1 MENTG
6 NSQALLK
13 TFNLYRYLK
22 EQNSHNMAFPY
33 FLATQ
38 DTYKE
43 ATIRFPFRTFTY
55 GIGINY
61 SGESNLFKI
70 GSKDFEVKGGSLT
83 TIGPGIVSQWM
94 GNYIGEHDS
103 IYFTEELFT
112 DVLKVT
118 FLNSLPFF
126 LPGGNHV
133 IQLQQPEIEKIKL
146 LFNLLK
152 AFQEDKKLM
161 PGLAHSL
168 LTLVSDLHNLSNSET
183 QPYTNSKEIM
193 FGKFRGL
200 VAKHFPEQKDVS
212 FYASALNITPKYLS
226 EILMEISGKPAKIL
240 IDEHIA
246 MEAKSLLRQTNMSV
260 QEICFWLGYDDTSY
274 FTKVFKKWEGIAPLA
289 YRKL

>member
-6 NSQALLK
+6 NRHTSLK
-13 TFNLYRYLK
+13 TFNLYKYLK
-22 EQNSHNMAFPY
+22 EQNSHSMSFPY

-43 ATIRFPFRTFTY
+43 ATVRFPFRTFTY
-55 GIGINY
+55 GIGITY
-61 SGESNLFKI
+61 SGETNLFKI
-70 GSKDFEVKGGSLT
+70 GSADFEVKAGSLT

-94 GNYIGEHDS
+94 GNYSGEHDT
-103 IYFTEELFT
+103 IYFTESLFNDT
-112 DVLKVT
+112 LNVS

-133 IQLQQPEIEKIKL
+133 LQLQQQEIEKIKL

-152 AFQEDKKLM
+152 AFKEDKKLM

-168 LTLVSDLHNLSNSET
+168 LTLVSDLHNFSNNET
-183 QPYTNSKEIM
+183 QPYTNSKETM
-193 FGKFRGL
+193 VGKFRGL

-226 EILMEISGKPAKIL
+226 EILIEISGKPAKML

-260 QEICFWLGYDDTSY
+260 QEICYWLGYDDTSY
-274 FTKVFKKWEGIAPLA
+274 FTKVFKKWEGMLPLA

>member
-6 NSQALLK
+6 NSQTSLK
-13 TFNLYRYLK
+13 TFNLYKYLK
-22 EQNSHNMAFPY
+22 EQNSHSMSFPY

-43 ATIRFPFRTFTY
+43 ATVRFPFRTFTY

-70 GSKDFEVKGGSLT
+70 GSADFEVKEGSLT

-94 GNYIGEHDS
+94 GNYAGEHDS
-103 IYFTEELFT
+103 IYFTDELFN
-112 DVLKVT
+112 DILKVN

-133 IQLQQPEIEKIKL
+133 IQLPQPEIEKIKL

-152 AFQEDKKLM
+152 AFKEDKKLM
-161 PGLAHSL
+161 PGIVHSL
-168 LTLVSDLHNLSNSET
+168 LALVSDLHHSSNNET
-183 QPYTNSKEIM
+183 QPYTNSKETM

-212 FYASALNITPKYLS
+212 FYASTLHITPKYLS
-226 EILMEISGKPAKIL
+226 EILMEVSGKPAKML

-260 QEICFWLGYDDTSY
+260 QEICYWLGYDDTSY
-274 FTKVFKKWEGIAPLA
+274 FTKVFKKWEGMAPLA